1 MKTEIKRV
9 VDMNTQKVFK
19 LITIHTD
26 DNEIVFEGKLYIDSG
41 MFKGIID
48 EEEFM
53 KEIESIPN
61 LLRSK

>member
-1 MKTEIKRV
+1 MQTEVKRA

-48 EEEFM
+48 EEALLKEF
-53 KEIESIPN
+53 ELIPN
-61 LLRSK
+61 LLKS

>member
-19 LITIHTD
+19 LITIKTD
-26 DNEIVFEGKLYIDSG
+26 LDETVFEGKLYTDSVI
-41 MFKGIID
+41 FKEIID
-48 EEEFM
+48 EEALL

-61 LLRSK
+61 LLKS